1 MEKIHK
7 IKESHK
13 WRNIPKIKKATNGEI
28 FQK

>member
-1 MEKIHK
+1 MEKYSQN
-7 IKESHK
+7 KESHK